1 MRSTSREARDA
12 AYAEFVAARQD
23 RLRRLAFALCGDW
36 DRADEILSAALTKLY
51 VAWPRL
57 EREGIEEP
65 FVRRHIVRADIDQ
78 SVADTQAP
86 SEAGPLAQA
95 LLALPVKQRRAV
107 LLRHWLGL
115 SVEETA
121 EELAISRSAA
131 HSQAERGLATLAES
145 LAREPR

>member
-1 MRSTSREARDA
+1 MRSRSREAREA

-36 DRADEILSAALTKLY
+36 DRADEILGAALTKLY

-57 EREGIEEP
+57 EREGIEEA
-65 FVRRHIVRADIDQ
+65 FVRRHIVRADLDG
-78 SVADTQAP
+78 SAAGTDALT
-86 SEAGPLAQA
+86 EGGPLAQA
-95 LLALPVKQRRAV
+95 LLALPVKQRKAV

-115 SVEETA
+115 PVEEIA

-131 HSQAERGLATLAES
+131 QSQAERGLAALTES